1 MTNAD
6 RCRAR
11 AVRYAALAER
21 ATSEEKRR
29 NYCRLAALWR
39 EMVSPAD
46 HFDRLHDSEARQRIF
61 LMIDAAEERRLA

>member
-21 ATSEEKRR
+21 AASEEKRR
-29 NYCRLAALWR
+29 NYRRLAALWL
-39 EMVSPAD
+39 EMVTPAET
-46 HFDRLHDSEARQRIF
+46 FDRLQDTEARQRIF
-61 LMIDAAEERRLA
+61 SMIDAAERGAA

>member
-21 ATSEEKRR
+21 ATSEEKGR
-29 NYCRLAALWR
+29 NYRRLASVWR
-39 EMVSPAD
+39 EMVSPAET
-46 HFDRLHDSEARQRIF
+46 FDRLHDSETRQRIF
-61 LMIDAAEERRLA
+61 TMIDAADERSAA